1 MHGLQWAEQVSLAGR
16 NTLHVAAKA
25 AAMCD
30 VRQLDQL
37 PHAFE
42 LAEAKGM
49 EVLVLGEGSNVLF
62 AGDYPG
68 LVLCIT
74 ASACSVVA
82 HNADSA
88 LIRSEAGML
97 WNDLVHWTLARGWN
111 GLENMALIPGTVG
124 ACPIQNIGAYG
135 VEVAEFIETVE
146 AYNRSTGQFKRL
158 GNADCGFGYRD
169 SRFKREI
176 DDWVICAVEFRLD
189 KSRPLKMDYAG
200 VPEELAAMGIT
211 EPKAL
216 HLAEAISRIRTRK
229 LPNPALVGNAGSFF
243 KNPMVPDADAD
254 ALKSA
259 HPELPV
265 FPSGVVGHKKLS
277 AAWLIEQAGW
287 KGHRSGDAGISAQH
301 ALVLVNH
308 GGATGAQLLALAET
322 VVDSVERRFGIRL
335 EPEPRI
341 LGADSDSR

>member
-1 MHGLQWAEQVSLAGR
+1 
-16 NTLHVAAKA
+16 
-25 AAMCD
+25 
-30 VRQLDQL
+30 
-37 PHAFE
+37 
-42 LAEAKGM
+42 
-49 EVLVLGEGSNVLF
+49 
-62 AGDYPG
+62 
-68 LVLCIT
+68 
-74 ASACSVVA
+74 
-82 HNADSA
+82 
-88 LIRSEAGML
+88 
-97 WNDLVHWTLARGWN
+97 
-111 GLENMALIPGTVG
+111 
-124 ACPIQNIGAYG
+124 
-135 VEVAEFIETVE
+135 
-146 AYNRSTGQFKRL
+146 
-158 GNADCGFGYRD
+158 
-169 SRFKREI
+169 
-176 DDWVICAVEFRLD
+176 
-189 KSRPLKMDYAG
+189 
-200 VPEELAAMGIT
+200 MGIT